1 MIQIASAL
9 LLDTEA
15 RVLYYYRMGCDE
27 AFPKTLVAVRLQL
40 AISHQ
45 TGAIKA
51 SPRKEEVFF
60 SKNEARGISEH
71 DALDMP

>member
-1 MIQIASAL
+1 
-9 LLDTEA
+9 
-15 RVLYYYRMGCDE
+15 MGCDE
-27 AFPKTLVAVRLQL
+27 EFPKTFAAVRLQL

-60 SKNEARGISEH
+60 SKHEARGISEH
-71 DALDMP
+71 DAPDIP

>member
-1 MIQIASAL
+1 
-9 LLDTEA
+9 
-15 RVLYYYRMGCDE
+15 MGCDE
-27 AFPKTLVAVRLQL
+27 ACPKTLVAFRLHL
-40 AISHQ
+40 AIRNQ

-71 DALDMP
+71 DALAMP

>member
-1 MIQIASAL
+1 
-9 LLDTEA
+9 
-15 RVLYYYRMGCDE
+15 MGCDE
-27 AFPKTLVAVRLQL
+27 EFPKTFVAVRLQL

-51 SPRKEEVFF
+51 SPCKEEVFF

-71 DALDMP
+71 DAVLATWHIRSEMKRKTSF